1 MVNNKHIFFLGIG
14 GIGMSALAR
23 YFKSCG
29 EEISGYDKT
38 ETELTRNLVNEG
50 IHIIYRD
57 DVSAL
62 TDGIDMVIYTPAIP
76 QSLSLYLDL
85 KSRPI
90 PFLKRSEVLG
100 SLSRNQK
107 NIAIAGTHGKT
118 TTSLL
123 VAHILYDTGVPL
135 TALLG
140 GIASNYNNNFL
151 QTGEDWFV
159 LEADEYDRSFLHLT
173 PDIAAIGSLDADHL
187 DIYGDRTSMVRSYLQ
202 FASQVKE
209 EGVLLLSDTIAVED
223 IISAKQSVSSN
234 VRVEIFGLN
243 NFENSC
249 VVVEHSE
256 GKVRFHYTEN
266 SQVVIP
272 NLQMRLP
279 GEHNIRNAIAAIRI
293 SRILKIAPEKISK
306 ALANFSGIYRRFEI
320 LLRSSNAVLIDDYAH
335 HPEELKSAIHTCKL
349 AYKGRKVTGIFQPHL
364 YSRTKDFL
372 NEFAEVLDGLDQI
385 LLVELYPD
393 RELPIEGISSQSI
406 YDKLKNKKK
415 YLTTKKELLELL
427 KTLETD
433 VVLMMGAGDLDVMR
447 EQIKKAIEEKQ

>member
-1 MVNNKHIFFLGIG
+1 M
-14 GIGMSALAR
+14 
-23 YFKSCG
+23 
-29 EEISGYDKT
+29 
-38 ETELTRNLVNEG
+38 
-50 IHIIYRD
+50 
-57 DVSAL
+57 
-62 TDGIDMVIYTPAIP
+62 
-76 QSLSLYLDL
+76 
-85 KSRPI
+85 
-90 PFLKRSEVLG
+90 
-100 SLSRNQK
+100 
-107 NIAIAGTHGKT
+107 
-118 TTSLL
+118 
-123 VAHILYDTGVPL
+123 AHILYDTGVPL

-385 LLVELYPD
+385 ILVELYPA

-447 EQIKKAIEEKQ
+447 EQIKKTIEEKQ